1 MRPPGL
7 WTDAWTCAE
16 HGAVAPLHPA
26 VLASD
31 EALHGAA
38 DRCHVPLWIP
48 WPPPPGWV
56 FSGLRLAGDDHSGT
70 VASVVALSG
79 SNPLPEADPRSMLE
93 LTGADLLLIAEQ
105 PGVGLGAH
113 LAGLR
118 GVDPGARIAETASR
132 EVAHLKLV
140 AAGHEA
146 PLWSVEVPEC
156 AAYVGEAAGV
166 WLWALLWPVHAAAV
180 LLEPF
185 ELIDARDPGLE
196 LNLPFGALSPRLE

>member
-1 MRPPGL
+1 M
-7 WTDAWTCAE
+7 
-16 HGAVAPLHPA
+16 
-26 VLASD
+26 ASA
-31 EALHGAA
+31 EALRGAA
-38 DRCHVPLWIP
+38 DRCHVPLWVP

-93 LTGADLLLIAEQ
+93 LTGADLLLVAEQ
-105 PGVGLGAH
+105 PGIGLGAH

-118 GVDPGARIAETASR
+118 GVDPGARIAEIAYR

-140 AAGHEA
+140 AAGHDT
-146 PLWSVEVPEC
+146 PLWSVEVPGEC

-166 WLWALLWPVHAAAV
+166 WLWALLWPVHAAAL

-185 ELIDARDPGLE
+185 ALIDARDPGLE
-196 LNLPFGALSPRLE
+196 LDLPFGALSPRLE

>member
-1 MRPPGL
+1 
-7 WTDAWTCAE
+7 
-16 HGAVAPLHPA
+16 VAPLHPP
-26 VLASD
+26 VMAST
-31 EALHGAA
+31 EALRGAA
-38 DRCHVPLWIP
+38 NRCHVPLWVP

-70 VASVVALSG
+70 VATVVALSG

-93 LTGADLLLIAEQ
+93 LTGADLLLVAEQ
-105 PGVGLGAH
+105 PGIGLGAH

-140 AAGHEA
+140 AAGHDT
-146 PLWSVEVPEC
+146 PLWSLEVPGEC

-166 WLWALLWPVHAAAV
+166 WLWALLWPVHAAAL

-196 LNLPFGALSPRLE
+196 LDLPFGALSPRLE